1 MKHFANETSG
11 THASCSRG
19 VENMIVSQRL
29 LLEQEM
35 KHLEMKHFDK
45 KRSFLELV
53 GQEWDRVLRRSPDG
67 VDG

>member
-1 MKHFANETSG
+1 MVWDNSKSRETFCQRDVRH
-11 THASCSRG
+11 TR
-19 VENMIVSQRL
+19 EIVSQRL